1 MKKIVF
7 NDQNY
12 VSQFIINNT
21 YNFICICRKN
31 AFLLV
36 KKILIIARNMQFKEL
51 FYINLDNEWDKYFLL
66 TSVEISIQNYI
77 LI

>member
-1 MKKIVF
+1 MIMKKKIVF

-21 YNFICICRKN
+21 YNFICICKKY

-36 KKILIIARNMQFKEL
+36 KI
-51 FYINLDNEWDKYFLL
+51 YIDYR
-66 TSVEISIQNYI
+66 T
-77 LI
+77 